1 MTLAHLLKLLLFLEL
16 LTTTALS
23 AVLLQYLDQPWYW
36 VLLYVP
42 SFFFLVTSKFTP
54 IICIL
59 RSTVSRTRNN
69 GYSRPGHCFL

>member
-42 SFFFLVTSKFTP
+42 SFFFLGTHFLDQHR
-54 IICIL
+54 IF
-59 RSTVSRTRNN
+59 
-69 GYSRPGHCFL
+69 PGHMV